1 MTDKKKTVLKLDWIE
16 ADYNGNTSYTKW
28 CDEAGEN
35 LILVR
40 YKADNKPPI
49 YGVAQLSDKNSR
61 GEQLY
66 NGYFYDSANRRAL
79 SQGYRHGENLAGCVT
94 KWWARRDAAI
104 KVIEH
109 EIGIR

>member
-1 MTDKKKTVLKLDWIE
+1 MTEKKSQLKLEWID
-16 ADYNGNTSYTKW
+16 ADYAGKTSYTKW
-28 CDEAGEN
+28 CDTLGED

-49 YGVAQLSDKNSR
+49 YGVAQLSGKNYR

-66 NGYFYDSANRRAL
+66 NGYFYDSANFRCL
-79 SQGYRHGENLAGCVT
+79 SQGHRHGENLAGCVT

-104 KVIEH
+104 KVLNYEF
-109 EIGIR
+109 GIR